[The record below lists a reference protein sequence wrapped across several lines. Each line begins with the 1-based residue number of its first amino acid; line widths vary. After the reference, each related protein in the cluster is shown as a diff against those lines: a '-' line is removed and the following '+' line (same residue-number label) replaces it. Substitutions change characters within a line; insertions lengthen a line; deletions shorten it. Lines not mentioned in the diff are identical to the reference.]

1 MTSSLIDRAKVRH
14 LAQKSKPTVRK
25 LQQYKR
31 LIRILMCWDGEDGER
46 GVVDV
51 RDSREV
57 EGDSV
62 EKEVGVSGSVVDAD
76 EALEVLVE
84 SLRLGVALPAV
95 EVPQN
100 GGGI

>member
-1 MTSSLIDRAKVRH
+1 
-14 LAQKSKPTVRK
+14 
-25 LQQYKR
+25 
-31 LIRILMCWDGEDGER
+31 MCWEGEDGER

-51 RDSREV
+51 RDLGEM
-57 EGDSV
+57 EGDAV
-62 EKEVGVSGSVVDAD
+62 EKEIGVSSSVVDTD

-84 SLRLGVALPAV
+84 SLRLGIALSAV

>member
-1 MTSSLIDRAKVRH
+1 MIV
-14 LAQKSKPTVRK
+14 
-25 LQQYKR
+25 R

-46 GVVDV
+46 GFVDV
-51 RDSREV
+51 RDLGEV

-62 EKEVGVSGSVVDAD
+62 EKEVGVSSSVVDAD

-84 SLRLGVALPAV
+84 SLCLGVTLSAV

-100 GGGI
+100 GGGV

>member
-1 MTSSLIDRAKVRH
+1 M
-14 LAQKSKPTVRK
+14 
-25 LQQYKR
+25 
-31 LIRILMCWDGEDGER
+31 GF
-46 GVVDV
+46 VDV
-51 RDSREV
+51 MDSREV

-62 EKEVGVSGSVVDAD
+62 EKEVGVSSSVVDAD

-84 SLRLGVALPAV
+84 SLRLSIALPAV

>member
-1 MTSSLIDRAKVRH
+1 
-14 LAQKSKPTVRK
+14 
-25 LQQYKR
+25 
-31 LIRILMCWDGEDGER
+31 MCWDGEDGER

-84 SLRLGVALPAV
+84 SLRLGIALPAV
-95 EVPQN
+95 EVSQDW
-100 GGGI
+100 GGV

>member
-1 MTSSLIDRAKVRH
+1 MTCDRKCTTIFLFLHILLPPFAG
-14 LAQKSKPTVRK
+14 
-25 LQQYKR
+25 

-51 RDSREV
+51 RDLGEV
-57 EGDSV
+57 EGDAV

-76 EALEVLVE
+76 EALEILVE

-100 GGGI
+100 GGGV

>member
-1 MTSSLIDRAKVRH
+1 
-14 LAQKSKPTVRK
+14 
-25 LQQYKR
+25 
-31 LIRILMCWDGEDGER
+31 MCWDGEDGER

-51 RDSREV
+51 MDSGEV
-57 EGDSV
+57 AGDAV
-62 EKEVGVSGSVVDAD
+62 EKEVGVSGSVIDAD
-76 EALEVLVE
+76 KALEVLVE

>member
-1 MTSSLIDRAKVRH
+1 MAPLRGASNAQMRH
-14 LAQKSKPTVRK
+14 PREPYRKPTVGVE
-25 LQQYKR
+25 LW

-84 SLRLGVALPAV
+84 SLRLGIALPAV
-95 EVPQN
+95 EVSQDW
-100 GGGI
+100 GGV